1 MNLFAILLK
10 KESPAP
16 TWLRVSGTFQFGGC
30 ALSFHRCLTPAAII
44 INGGGKHIRH
54 DHSTTNMIAI

>member
-1 MNLFAILLK
+1 MPIQG
-10 KESPAP
+10 
-16 TWLRVSGTFQFGGC
+16 RY
-30 ALSFHRCLTPAAII
+30 LSSSFIAARPAAII